1 MSVCWYCCHP
11 FKGDAL
17 RLPYKYDDRRNI
29 FHTMGYFCSW
39 GCMKTYNIESNSH
52 NAGIVGTNITLMK
65 KRQTGKLGNIKAAPN
80 KYALKMFGG
89 DMSITE
95 FKSSYGEDNLPFI
108 KMPDNSVIFNDV
120 EIYRVHKNTSEQIP
134 TNVSVNSFNKEI
146 HTDTLKLKRTKPL
159 KRDNSAFINAFK

>member
-1 MSVCWYCCHP
+1 
-11 FKGDAL
+11 
-17 RLPYKYDDRRNI
+17 
-29 FHTMGYFCSW
+29 
-39 GCMKTYNIESNSH
+39 MKTYNIESNSH